1 VWGPLAAAASVAVVA
16 GSTWLVSRDQAPE
29 AAFTAAKQEAAGVA
43 AKESDSAKDVA
54 EKPQAPAVRDETKLE
69 AVAPPADQ
77 PVEKKAAMLPPGEAR
92 VATPDEPKP
101 AAPAKVAPLFG
112 AGGDVAF
119 ENRDAAPVEKNE
131 AVSGRMV
138 MDVAPSAT
146 VALPSPTREAPA
158 APPPP
163 PPAPMMA
170 RPAARS
176 DSMALADESDREMRR
191 SVSAEAESLSL
202 QKSVEKKKERSASS
216 LEESTVWTHRL
227 TEGREAL
234 QRGDWKWAE
243 EQFAS
248 VLQFKSLPSSA
259 RREALEGRVT
269 ALDALHRTVEADAV
283 AELLAREFPS
293 STVRATRAKADAPVA
308 AEPASK

>member
-1 VWGPLAAAASVAVVA
+1 
-16 GSTWLVSRDQAPE
+16 
-29 AAFTAAKQEAAGVA
+29 
-43 AKESDSAKDVA
+43 
-54 EKPQAPAVRDETKLE
+54 VRDEAKLE

-77 PVEKKAAMLPPGEAR
+77 PVEKKAAMLPPLEAR
-92 VATPDEPKP
+92 MVKPDEAKPKP

-119 ENRDAAPVEKNE
+119 EDRDAAPVAKNE
-131 AVSGRMV
+131 AVSGLKV

-176 DSMALADESDREMRR
+176 DSMALADESDRAMRR

-202 QKSVEKKKERSASS
+202 QKSVEKKKERSTNS
-216 LEESTVWTHRL
+216 LEESSVWTHRL

-234 QRGDWKWAE
+234 LRGDWKWAE

-248 VLQFKSLPSSA
+248 VLQFKSLPSAA

-283 AELLAREFPS
+283 AELLAREFPTS
-293 STVRATRAKADAPVA
+293 NVRAIRAKADAPVA